1 MKKIIV
7 IIIAAFSLLAGVT
20 KTSAQAVGVSITVAP
35 PELPVYV
42 QPECPGDGYLW
53 SPGYWAYDPD
63 YGYYWVP
70 GVWVLAPTVGFLW
83 TPGYWGFG
91 DGIYVWHAGYWG
103 PHIGFYGGV
112 HYGFGYYGSGFYG
125 GRWED
130 GHFRYNTAVWSVNN
144 NIHNTYVDK
153 TVINNGGGRTSFN
166 GPGGNTAK
174 PTEAEQTAMKEN
186 HVQPTSAQ
194 VSHQRTASLDKS
206 QRASVN
212 GGKPTVAAKSSIGGK
227 AFNSSGHDVAAAKA
241 SPAKTTTYTATAAH
255 TSAPAHATTH
265 TTTQTHASASHNTAP
280 AHVATHAT
288 NQTHASASHNTAPT
302 HVTTQHAPMQTHA
315 SAHYNQAP
323 SARPQSMPHNNPQRI
338 APPQRQNPPS
348 RPPSRGGVNMGG
360 GGRGR
365 EH

>member
-1 MKKIIV
+1 MKRIIV
-7 IIIAAFSLLAGVT
+7 IIIAAFSLLGGVT

-70 GVWVLAPTVGFLW
+70 GVWIMAPTVGFLW
-83 TPGYWGFG
+83 TPGYWAFG
-91 DGIYVWHAGYWG
+91 GGVYLWHAGYWG
-103 PHIGFYGGV
+103 PHIGYYGGV

-166 GPGGNTAK
+166 GPGGITAK
-174 PTEAEQTAMKEN
+174 PTAAEQTAMKEN

-194 VSHQRTASLDKS
+194 VLHQRSASQDKN

-212 GGKPTVAAKSSIGGK
+212 GGKPTIAAKSSVSGK

-241 SPAKTTTYTATAAH
+241 SPAKTESHTTVASHNST
-255 TSAPAHATTH
+255 APAHTATH
-265 TTTQTHASASHNTAP
+265 ASAQTHASAPHS
-280 AHVATHAT
+280 
-288 NQTHASASHNTAPT
+288 TAPT
-302 HVTTQHAPMQTHA
+302 HVATHSPMQTHA
-315 SAHYNQAP
+315 SAPHTAAP
-323 SARPQSMPHNNPQRI
+323 SARPQAVPHNAQRV

-348 RPPSRGGVNMGG
+348 RPPSRGGNMGGG

-365 EH
+365 ER